1 MSELAERLR
10 PDRCVVLTMEV
21 QRGVAGDLSCLP
33 GLREAVEKVGLIENT
48 AKLLK
53 SARAAGIRVIHNDA
67 AFRPDRA
74 GSLKNVPMVVE
85 MLKDPDHMLVGSE
98 MAELVPEFGPEPE
111 DLLIERLHGMSPFSG
126 TPLDA
131 MLRSEGARAVI
142 ATGVSLN
149 MAILGLTIEAVNLG
163 YEVIIP
169 TDCVAG
175 FPAEYGEAILA
186 NTLAYMATLTTSK
199 EILDV
204 WF

>member
-1 MSELAERLR
+1 
-10 PDRCVVLTMEV
+10 
-21 QRGVAGDLSCLP
+21 
-33 GLREAVEKVGLIENT
+33 
-48 AKLLK
+48 
-53 SARAAGIRVIHNDA
+53 
-67 AFRPDRA
+67 
-74 GSLKNVPMVVE
+74 
-85 MLKDPDHMLVGSE
+85 
-98 MAELVPEFGPEPE
+98 
-111 DLLIERLHGMSPFSG
+111 MSPFSG

-186 NTLAYMATLTTSK
+186 NTLAYMATLTTSDQ
-199 EILDV
+199 ILDA
-204 WF
+204 WS